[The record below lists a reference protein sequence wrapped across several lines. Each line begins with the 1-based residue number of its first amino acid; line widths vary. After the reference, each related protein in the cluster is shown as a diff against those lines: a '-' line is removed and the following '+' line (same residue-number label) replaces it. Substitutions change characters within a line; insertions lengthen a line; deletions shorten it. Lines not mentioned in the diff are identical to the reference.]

1 MRKRENKFEYFNIG
15 EWKYMDFTE
24 PVNDEDYYTK
34 EDFVDRPNS
43 DWFACLRL
51 MRNGV
56 DGKEG
61 LDWLSWMIV
70 AWRSRDFMQQV
81 N

>member
-1 MRKRENKFEYFNIG
+1 MALCRIDKGLNYHKKHKIWVRKRENKFEYFNIG

-43 DWFACLRL
+43 D
-51 MRNGV
+51 
-56 DGKEG
+56 
-61 LDWLSWMIV
+61 
-70 AWRSRDFMQQV
+70 
-81 N
+81 